1 MKTLTP
7 ILLVLLVGCARVET
21 PRPLPKQEVVQVVSE
36 APKPEGC
43 EVETYTDLVA
53 QHDVGPITNLIK
65 EPKEGGLNGECTV
78 KFDITVNGKLYH
90 LERKEL
96 GWEQTASLC
105 YYAQQKARQELLL
118 SLPGEFVAKTK
129 VACYH
134 TEDTNG

>member
-1 MKTLTP
+1 MKTLAP
-7 ILLVLLVGCARVET
+7 ILLVLLVGCARVE
-21 PRPLPKQEVVQVVSE
+21 PPAQPAPKQYTVVE

-43 EVETYTDLVA
+43 EIETYSDLVA

-105 YYAQQKARQELLL
+105 HYAQQKARQELLL